1 MPVDSSGNVGSTILS
16 DPTASTTASSV
27 VDEVESDRKF
37 AALRGRKAAE
47 RSKARAAKEKAALP
61 VALTAPAPK

>member
-1 MPVDSSGNVGSTILS
+1 MPVDPSGNVGTTILS
-16 DPTASTTASSV
+16 DPTASTTAGSV

-47 RSKARAAKEKAALP
+47 RSKARAEKEKAATSVVSP
-61 VALTAPAPK
+61 APAPK